1 MEGDPCRRRQTNK
14 NYMVDLFGDRQGSG
28 GWNAPD
34 YLPGDNQSPS
44 FITAI
49 TAASPTGYP

>member
-1 MEGDPCRRRQTNK
+1 MEGDPCRCRQTNK

-44 FITAI
+44 FITA
-49 TAASPTGYP
+49 ASPTGYP